1 MDQET
6 TRMLL
11 EMRLSAMVEAVNA
24 QNTSEN
30 CQGMTFEERFKLI
43 VASAYAARQT
53 NKLERLIKQ
62 ADFSTVAPSIGNIDY
77 LPDRHLDRHLI
88 TELATG
94 TYIKQHHNLIIMGA
108 SGNGKTW
115 LATALG
121 IEACRQFLKVKYV
134 RLPEL
139 LDDLLIAKHEA
150 NGDFQ
155 KLLERYRKVDLLIID
170 EWLLTDVS
178 LEQSQFLLELVE
190 CRLQSASTIYCSQF
204 DPKGW
209 HTKFGNAQIADA
221 ILDRIVSTGNIH
233 RHQNTEKRQIVPD
246 TGGWPAGII

>member
-1 MDQET
+1 MNQET
-6 TRMLL
+6 TRKLY
-11 EMRLSAMVEAVNA
+11 EMRLSSMVEAINA

-30 CQGMTFEERFKLI
+30 CQGMTFEERFRLI
-43 VASAYAARQT
+43 VDSAYAARQT
-53 NKLERLIKQ
+53 KKLERLIKQ
-62 ADFSTVAPSIGNIDY
+62 ANFSTVSPSVGNIDY
-77 LPDRHLDRHLI
+77 LPDRHLDRTMI
-88 TELATG
+88 TQLATG
-94 TYIKQHHNLIIMGA
+94 TYIKEHHNLIIMGA

-121 IEACRQFLKVKYV
+121 IEACRQYFKVKYV

-155 KLLERYRKVDLLIID
+155 KLLGQYRKVDLLIVD
-170 EWLLTDVS
+170 EWLLSDIS

-209 HTKFGNAQIADA
+209 HSKFSNAQIADA
-221 ILDRIVSTGNIH
+221 ILDRIVHDSYRSVIDGERSMRERYGI
-233 RHQNTEKRQIVPD
+233 
-246 TGGWPAGII
+246 GGQHD